1 MRAKSFQYR
10 PLIQSAALP
19 APTATSELVPAINS
33 EDPCGFY
40 PLASSRRSSSPVHD
54 PSIQIGWI
62 LRTVFLESL
71 KFRASVIVDS
81 SNQMIS
87 TCSRVF
93 STTGSF
99 STRRAEIE
107 TAMAEHGLGRTGD
120 RPHLAARAT
129 LMTRAHKR
137 DVDRGELRRDWERQA
152 SDLGFSPETVRAKA
166 MQAERPAPDLF
177 AGPGYA
183 AGDAAR
189 WAVAHLSEREVV
201 FGHSDLLAATLGREP
216 GAVTVEAAEK
226 AIAGLERDGGLHAAR
241 GLDHGR
247 HWTTDAALARES
259 ETIALMRA
267 GQGTEKTIMRGW
279 IAETKLR
286 KGQLNEGQK
295 GAVKAILSAKD
306 LVIGVKGYAGTGKT
320 TML

>member
-152 SDLGFSPETVRAKA
+152 SDLGFSPETVRAGPSRGLRG
-166 MQAERPAPDLF
+166 QARSRQAVPSYTAEVVPFCSAIDTFTLFRGVSAAEWGRQGIGAHGRACMPQEASRCGRCDETAPSGRGRHHILQRIQWGIF
-177 AGPGYA
+177 AGECGGSEPP
-183 AGDAAR
+183 R
-189 WAVAHLSEREVV
+189 RLS
-201 FGHSDLLAATLGREP
+201 GRP
-216 GAVTVEAAEK
+216 CRQNGAMK
-226 AIAGLERDGGLHAAR
+226 C
-241 GLDHGR
+241 
-247 HWTTDAALARES
+247 
-259 ETIALMRA
+259 
-267 GQGTEKTIMRGW
+267 Q
-279 IAETKLR
+279 
-286 KGQLNEGQK
+286 
-295 GAVKAILSAKD
+295 AK
-306 LVIGVKGYAGTGKT
+306 
-320 TML
+320 